1 MTRLAAVV
9 LCAGRSSRLPRFK
22 PLLKVG
28 GASLVARAAALFHQC
43 GVDEIVAVTGTR
55 ADEVAAEAEANGL
68 RPVFNP
74 RHAEGMFTSAQAG
87 LAALPQEVDGAF
99 VLPVD
104 IPLIRPASVRALAER
119 FADAGAP
126 VLVPTFR
133 GEPGHPP
140 LLSRAAIA
148 AVLRWCGEGGLAGAL
163 GALPQQPV
171 PVADAQILFDMD
183 DDAAFAEAERRC
195 TRLDIPTVDEALALL
210 DIHGAGE
217 RGHAHGRGVA
227 DAALALAR
235 ALMARGAELDLGLLE
250 TAALLHDVAKGQP
263 KHEAAGAAVLEAEGF
278 PRLAAIVAVHRD
290 IAPEGL
296 PRITEREL
304 VYLADK
310 LVRGPERMPVARRFQ
325 EKLDRFAGDDEATAA
340 IRRRLKHA
348 LHMQQLVEA
357 AAGKTVHEILTGPS
371 SLQASPAA

>member
-22 PLLKVG
+22 PLLTLG
-28 GASLVARAAALFHQC
+28 GASLVGRAAALFHQC

-55 ADEVAAEAEANGL
+55 ADEVAAEAKAHGM

-74 RHAEGMFTSAQAG
+74 RHQEGMFTSVQAG
-87 LAALPQEVDGAF
+87 LAALPHEVDGAF

-119 FADAGAP
+119 FAEADAP

-140 LLSRAAIA
+140 LLSRAAVA
-148 AVLRWCGEGGLAGAL
+148 AVLRWSGENGLAGAL
-163 GALPQQPV
+163 DALPQQPV
-171 PVADAQILFDMD
+171 PVADAQILFDVD
-183 DDAAFAEAERRC
+183 DDETFAEAERRC
-195 TRLDIPTVDEALALL
+195 ARLGIPTVDEALALL

-227 DAALALAR
+227 EAALALAR
-235 ALMARGAELDLGLLE
+235 ALLAKGAALDLELIE

-263 KHEAAGAAVLEAEGF
+263 KHEAAGAAVLESEGF
-278 PRLAAIVAVHRD
+278 PRLAEIVAVHRD
-290 IAPEGL
+290 IDPEGL

-310 LVRGPERMPVARRFQ
+310 LVRGAERMPVERRFQ
-325 EKLDRFAGDDEATAA
+325 EKLDRFAEDAEATGA
-340 IRRRLKHA
+340 IRRRLGHA
-348 LHMQQLVEA
+348 LHMQRLVEA
-357 AAGKTVHEILTGPS
+357 AAGKTVHEILTGLPTFPK
-371 SLQASPAA
+371 SPAA